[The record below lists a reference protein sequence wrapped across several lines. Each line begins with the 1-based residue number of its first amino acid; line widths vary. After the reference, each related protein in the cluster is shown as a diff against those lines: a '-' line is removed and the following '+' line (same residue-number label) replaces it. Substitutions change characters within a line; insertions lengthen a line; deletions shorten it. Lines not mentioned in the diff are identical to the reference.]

1 MDLLDLLL
9 RDQHAD
15 ARRQLR
21 DALDRDLPAVEEVAF
36 NVFDV
41 TLDREANE
49 ARVIDVLD
57 GNAPPTVVTLD
68 ELRHRLA

>member
-1 MDLLDLLL
+1 VDLLDLLL

-21 DALDRDLPAVEEVAF
+21 DALDRDLTGVEEVAF
-36 NVFDV
+36 NVFEV

-49 ARVIDVLD
+49 ARVFDVLD
-57 GNAPPTVVTLD
+57 GNVPPTVVTLA
-68 ELRHRLA
+68 ELRRRLA